1 MMRTFQLDLHYIAM
15 TSLQMMKNNVN
26 HDENLS
32 TGSTLYCYD
41 IFTNDGKQCKAWLE
55 PSTGSTLYCYDVF
68 TNDGKHCKP

>member
-41 IFTNDGKQCKAWLE
+41 IFTNEEKQCK
-55 PSTGSTLYCYDVF
+55 S
-68 TNDGKHCKP
+68 